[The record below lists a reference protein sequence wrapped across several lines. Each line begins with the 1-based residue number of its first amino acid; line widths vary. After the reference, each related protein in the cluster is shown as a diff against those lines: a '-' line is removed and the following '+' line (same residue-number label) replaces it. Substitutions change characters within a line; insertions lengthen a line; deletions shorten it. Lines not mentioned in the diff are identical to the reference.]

1 MNQQSSL
8 QTFRITG
15 MDCAD
20 CARGIERGV
29 CRLEGVQSAAINFGA
44 ATLKVEGEI
53 SREAV
58 TARVR
63 ELGYD
68 VAETGSIGTAGP
80 SPADAAAYVQG
91 TGLAGFIRYLLQRR
105 DTTLA
110 LVGAA
115 LILPGLIFNEF
126 LPMLGVSHWLFDL
139 TSILAWA
146 VAGYPI
152 WRRAW
157 RSLRISH
164 SITID
169 VLMSIAALGAV
180 LIGAFA
186 EAGLVM
192 VLFSLGEALEGYVT
206 EQARGSIRS
215 LMDLAPTEATIL
227 APCIDCREHLGRDGY
242 NGGPCPFCG
251 LEEKRAPVSGLRL
264 SDVILVK
271 PGERIPMDGRV
282 VSGRSSVNQAPI
294 TGESRPVEKAEGME
308 VFAGSINGEGAIQI
322 EVTHLAADNTI
333 SRLIRMVEEAQEQKA
348 PVQRFVDR
356 FAAIYT
362 PAVVVAA
369 ALIAIVPPLVWGQPF
384 LNPGPDEQG
393 WLYRALAL
401 LVVACPCA
409 LVISTPVSLISA
421 ISNGARRG
429 LLIKGGAYLEAL
441 SRVKAIAFDK
451 TGTLTTGQPRL
462 ARVRAVDCQDAQ
474 QDFCPTCDDL
484 LALTTA
490 VERQSEHAL
499 AGAVVAAAQARDLQ
513 HIYGAAA
520 DVQALTGAGVR
531 GRVQSSAGVSDI
543 LIASHGYFDARIPHG
558 AHCADIAQAAAAG
571 QTPMLVSADGVYLGY
586 LSVTDSVREE
596 ARQTLNE
603 LRKLKI
609 EHLVML
615 TGDDAA
621 TAKGV
626 ANEVGVTELR
636 AGLLPEDKV
645 AAVRELLASYGAVAM
660 VGDGINDAPALAT
673 ATVGIA
679 MGAAGTAQALETAN
693 IALMNDSLGRL
704 PFAVRLSRATMAIIH
719 QNVVFSLGIKAVF
732 LLLVLF
738 GLGSMWLAVFA
749 DMGASLLVTLNGM
762 RLLKKPSN

>member
-1 MNQQSSL
+1 MSQTPPL

-29 CRLEGVQSAAINFGA
+29 CRLQGVESAAVNFGA
-44 ATLKVEGEI
+44 ATLKVEGEV
-53 SREAV
+53 SRELVA
-58 TARVR
+58 ARVR

-68 VAETGSIGTAGP
+68 IAAPETPAG
-80 SPADAAAYVQG
+80 AATVQRKP
-91 TGLAGFIRYLLQRR
+91 GLAGFVHFLLGRR
-105 DTTLA
+105 DSSLA
-110 LVGAA
+110 LVGAI

-126 LPMLGVSHWLFDL
+126 LPNLGVSQPLFDL
-139 TSILAWA
+139 SSLLAWA
-146 VAGYPI
+146 CAGFPI

-157 RSLRISH
+157 RSIRISH
-164 SITID
+164 RITID
-169 VLMSIAALGAV
+169 VLMSIAAFGAV
-180 LIGAFA
+180 LIGAYA

-215 LMDLAPTEATIL
+215 LIELAPSEATVL
-227 APCIDCREHLGRDGY
+227 AACIDCREHLGQDGY
-242 NGGPCPFCG
+242 AGGPCPFCG
-251 LEEKRAPVSGLRL
+251 LEEQRKPVNDLNLG
-264 SDVILVK
+264 DIILVK
-271 PGERIPMDGRV
+271 PGERIAMDGRV
-282 VSGRSSVNQAPI
+282 TAGRSSVNQAPI
-294 TGESRPVEKAEGME
+294 TGESRPVEKGVGDEL
-308 VFAGSINGEGAIQI
+308 FAGSINGEGAMQV
-322 EVTHLAADNTI
+322 EVTHLAADTTI

-362 PAVVVAA
+362 PAVVVIA
-369 ALIAIVPPLVWGQPF
+369 ALVALLPPLLWGQPF
-384 LNPGPDEQG
+384 LNPAPGEQG

-421 ISNGARRG
+421 ISNGAHRG
-429 LLIKGGAYLEAL
+429 LLIKGGVYLEAL

-451 TGTLTTGQPRL
+451 TGTLTTGRPRL
-462 ARVRAVDCQDAQ
+462 ARLQAVDCRDGG
-474 QDFCPTCDDL
+474 QDFCPACDDL
-484 LALTTA
+484 LALITA

-499 AGAVVAAAQARDLQ
+499 AGAVVAAAQARDVQ
-513 HIYGAAA
+513 HRYGAAA
-520 DVQALTGAGVR
+520 DVQALAGTGVW
-531 GRVQSSAGVSDI
+531 GRVQTNGGASEI
-543 LIASHGYFDARIPHG
+543 LIARHSYFDAHLPHP
-558 AHCADIAQAAAAG
+558 AHCAEISQAAAAG
-571 QTPMLVSADGVYLGY
+571 QTPMLVSVDGVYQGY
-586 LSVTDSVREE
+586 VAVADALREE
-596 ARQTLNE
+596 ARQTMAE
-603 LRKLKI
+603 LRRLGV

-621 TAKGV
+621 TARGV
-626 ANEVGVTELR
+626 ADEVGMTELR
-636 AGLLPEDKV
+636 AGLLPEQKV
-645 AAVRELLASYGAVAM
+645 AALRELLAAYGAAAM

-693 IALMNDSLGRL
+693 IALMGDDLGRL
-704 PFAVRLSRATMAIIH
+704 PFAVRLGRATMRIIR
-719 QNVVFSLGIKAVF
+719 QNVALSLGIKAAF

-762 RLLKKPSN
+762 RLLRRPDV

>member
-1 MNQQSSL
+1 MNQPSSL

-58 TARVR
+58 AARVR

-68 VAETGSIGTAGP
+68 VAEAEAIDTT
-80 SPADAAAYVQG
+80 PADAAEDG
-91 TGLAGFIRYLLQRR
+91 RRTGLAGFLRYLLQRR

-152 WRRAW
+152 GRRAW

-169 VLMSIAALGAV
+169 VLMSIAAFGAV

-215 LMDLAPTEATIL
+215 LMDLAPTAATIL

-242 NGGPCPFCG
+242 TGGPCPFCG
-251 LEEKRAPVSGLRL
+251 LEEKPAPVSGLRL
-264 SDVILVK
+264 GDVILVK

-282 VSGRSSVNQAPI
+282 VTGRSSVNQAPI

-308 VFAGSINGEGAIQI
+308 VFAGSINGEGAMQI

-369 ALIAIVPPLVWGQPF
+369 ALVAILPPLVWGEPF
-384 LNPGPDEQG
+384 LNPAPGAQG

-462 ARVRAVDCQDAQ
+462 ARVRAVDCQNAQ

-484 LALTTA
+484 LALATA

-513 HIYGAAA
+513 HVYGAAA

-531 GRVQSSAGVSDI
+531 GRVRSSAGVSDV
-543 LIASHGYFDARIPHG
+543 LIASHGYFDAHIPHA

-571 QTPMLVSADGVYLGY
+571 QTPMLVSADGVYQGY
-586 LSVTDSVREE
+586 LSVADSVREE
-596 ARQTLNE
+596 ARQTVNE
-603 LRKLKI
+603 LRRLKI

-645 AAVRELLASYGAVAM
+645 AAVHELLASYGAVAM

-704 PFAVRLSRATMAIIH
+704 PFAIRLSRAAMAIIY
-719 QNVVFSLGIKAVF
+719 QNVAFSLGIKAVF